1 MASTVSQ
8 NATNSVSFKTTIL
21 SGVIAGLVG
30 GLVFGMMMA
39 MMSMLPMVAGLIG
52 SDNVVVGFMVHM
64 VISAVIGAS
73 YGFIAPRLPSS
84 WMMTI
89 GAGIV
94 YGVIWW
100 VLGALVIMP
109 LALGMGQMVLQIGD
123 MQWLSLMGHIIF
135 GVIMAAVY
143 KWQVNRN

>member
-8 NATNSVSFKTTIL
+8 DGTNSVSFKTTIL

>member
-8 NATNSVSFKTTIL
+8 DGTNSVSFKTTIL
-21 SGVIAGLVG
+21 SGVIAGLGG

-89 GAGIV
+89 GAGMV

-109 LALGMGQMVLQIGD
+109 WALGMGQMVLQIGD

>member
-39 MMSMLPMVAGLIG
+39 MMSMLPMVAMLIG

>member
-8 NATNSVSFKTTIL
+8 DGTNSVSFKTTIL
-21 SGVIAGLVG
+21 SGVIAGLGG

-39 MMSMLPMVAGLIG
+39 MMSMLPMVAMLIG

-89 GAGIV
+89 GAGMV

>member
-8 NATNSVSFKTTIL
+8 DGTNSVSFKTTIL
-21 SGVIAGLVG
+21 SGVIAGLGG

-89 GAGIV
+89 GAGMV

>member
-8 NATNSVSFKTTIL
+8 DGTNSVSFKTTIL
-21 SGVIAGLVG
+21 SGVIAGLGG